1 METLEISR
9 PQHSWPK
16 LSVWV
21 DKLIMRIYCKFLLW
35 LTTFQL
41 VLWHK
46 LSQHCWQSWPGNVCL
61 WVPRNAPWWATCG
74 KLHYSSLTRGRRPTI
89 THVRHAQ
96 THTHTL
102 LISSSVSSSSHQ
114 PSPRW
119 LSPPPPP
126 PPPEPSQQSCQA
138 DSSKLRGK
146 WVSLALQSRR
156 TDSISTIWN
165 WARGAE
171 SGRQRR
177 VPLSEGEGEFR
188 RRH

>member
-1 METLEISR
+1 METLDISR

-102 LISSSVSSSSHQ
+102 AHPPHQQLGFLVLPSTLSSLALPSSSSSSSRTLPTVL
-114 PSPRW
+114 PSW
-119 LSPPPPP
+119 QL
-126 PPPEPSQQSCQA
+126 QA
-138 DSSKLRGK
+138 PWKM
-146 WVSLALQSRR
+146 SLAR
-156 TDSISTIWN
+156 ITI
-165 WARGAE
+165 AQDR
-171 SGRQRR
+171 
-177 VPLSEGEGEFR
+177 F
-188 RRH
+188 H

>member
-1 METLEISR
+1 M
-9 PQHSWPK
+9 
-16 LSVWV
+16 
-21 DKLIMRIYCKFLLW
+21 
-35 LTTFQL
+35 LTELTWKCVFVSTQE
-41 VLWHK
+41 
-46 LSQHCWQSWPGNVCL
+46 CTMMGNV
-61 WVPRNAPWWATCG
+61 WEATLQLPD
-74 KLHYSSLTRGRRPTI
+74 KREEAYHNTRQTRTN
-89 THVRHAQ
+89 
-96 THTHTL
+96 THTHSHTL